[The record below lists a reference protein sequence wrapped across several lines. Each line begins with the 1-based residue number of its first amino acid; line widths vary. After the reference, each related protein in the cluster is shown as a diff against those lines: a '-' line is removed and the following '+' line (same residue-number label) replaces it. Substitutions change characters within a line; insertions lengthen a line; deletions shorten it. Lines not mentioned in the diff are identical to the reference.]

1 MNNDWRDEFA
11 VINGV
16 RLHWVEAGTGPLVV
30 LLHGFPE
37 FHYSWRHQIP
47 ALAGAGFRVAAPDL
61 RGYNLSEKPP
71 GVAPYGIAHLTADI
85 AALIA
90 HLGEPRAVVVG
101 HDWGGAVA
109 WHLAATRPEFVERLA
124 VLNCPH
130 PAALARDL
138 FRPRQL
144 RRSWY
149 VFAFQIPWLPER
161 LFRAGNYALLRRTL
175 RREPTRPGA
184 FTDADIERYVEAAA
198 RPGST
203 TATINY
209 YRAAARRRP
218 RTMLGDHSSIVAPT
232 LLIWGERD
240 AHLGLHF
247 AEGLD
252 RWVPGIRVERIPD
265 ASHWVQNDAPERVNE
280 LLVEFLEE
288 GPAPRSCPRLPC
300 SPAPQLR

>member
-1 MNNDWRDEFA
+1 VNEAPPSDWRSEFG

-16 RLHWVEAGTGPLVV
+16 RLHWVEAGSGPLVV

-37 FHYSWRHQIP
+37 FHYSWRNQIP
-47 ALAGAGFRVAAPDL
+47 ALAVAGYRVVAPDM

-71 GVAPYGIAHLTADI
+71 GVAPYGIAHLTADV

-90 HLGEPRAVVVG
+90 HLGETSAAVVG

-109 WHLAATRPEFVERLA
+109 WHLASTRPEVVERLA

-138 FRPRQL
+138 RKPRQL
-144 RRSWY
+144 LRSWY
-149 VFAFQIPWLPER
+149 VFAFQVPWLPER
-161 LFRAGNYALLRRTL
+161 LFRAGDHALLRRTL
-175 RREPTRPGA
+175 RREPIRPAA

-198 RPGST
+198 RPGAT

-209 YRAAARRRP
+209 YRAAARRHP
-218 RTMLGDHSSIVAPT
+218 RTMLGEHVSIAVPT

-240 AHLGLHF
+240 AHLGPHF
-247 AEGLD
+247 TEDLD

-280 LLVEFLEE
+280 LLVGFLAE
-288 GPAPRSCPRLPC
+288 GDDPHS
-300 SPAPQLR
+300 S